1 MGKIIISSE
10 MDKGLYGYA
19 RYPNIYVNKRI
30 VRYKKLY
37 KKTVTHERIHLAQQR
52 ELLVLPFYIW
62 YVLEYFFHYCL
73 TRDAFEAYRR
83 ISFEKECYRH
93 EDNPRY
99 LSKRVPYNYILPW
112 KKSLKKTSR
121 RKITW
126 MSRVSSVIRIPSL
139 A

>member
-52 ELLVLPFYIW
+52 QLLVLPFYIW
-62 YVLEYFFHYCL
+62 YVLEYFFITASPVTPL
-73 TRDAFEAYRR
+73 RPTAGSVLKRNAIGMR
-83 ISFEKECYRH
+83 IIPDTSPNGFPITIFSH
-93 EDNPRY
+93 G
-99 LSKRVPYNYILPW
+99 
-112 KKSLKKTSR
+112 KSLLKRHQGVKS
-121 RKITW
+121 
-126 MSRVSSVIRIPSL
+126 PG
-139 A
+139 